1 MQFAADTPI
10 NRASIKELS
19 IDELEALVVRMQE
32 RRMRSYTA
40 YQAAQEAKEKI
51 KHEKDSAR
59 YEKVLEMAGK
69 KFEAAEKALEAASK
83 YVNELKVLQ
92 LMLGE

>member
-10 NRASIKELS
+10 NRASVKELS
-19 IDELEALVVRMQE
+19 IEELEKLVERMQE

-40 YQAAQEAKEKI
+40 YQELMEAKAKI
-51 KHEKDSAR
+51 KQEKDHAR
-59 YEKVLEMAGK
+59 YVKVLDMAGK
-69 KFEAAEKALEAASK
+69 KLEAAEKALEAASK